1 VNCRLSMVRRLV
13 IALCLAMVAAG
24 DPNAIA
30 ATDGRMVTD
39 MLGRAVR
46 IPDTPMRIVSLAPSI
61 TEIIFALEQG
71 HRLRGVTRFS
81 DYPTSAQALP
91 KVGSYVQLDLERIVS
106 LRPDLCIAVKDGN
119 PKAVVA
125 RLESLGIPVFAV
137 DPRDLNAVLETIA
150 TLGGLLDAQNAADA
164 LVLDLEKR
172 IQAVVQR
179 RERPSRRPTV
189 FFQIGLSPIVS
200 VGTDTFIH
208 ELIVLA
214 GGVNLAAGP
223 VPYPRFSREEVVAM
237 APDLIIITSM
247 AREGIFET
255 IRSEWQRWKNMPA
268 ASNDGIV
275 LVDSNLFDRA
285 SPRLVDGLE
294 RLADIIHDPHRQVR
308 P

>member
-1 VNCRLSMVRRLV
+1 MRCLI
-13 IALCLAMVAAG
+13 IAFSVVMITAAHG
-24 DPNAIA
+24 AAIA
-30 ATDGRMVTD
+30 AAQGRMMTD

-46 IPDTPMRIVSLAPSI
+46 IPESPLRIVSLAPSI
-61 TEIIFALEQG
+61 TEIIFALGQG

-81 DYPTSAQALP
+81 DFPVAAQALP

-106 LRPDLCIAVKDGN
+106 LQPDLCIAVKDGN

-137 DPRDLNAVLETIA
+137 DPRNLNAVLETIT
-150 TLGGLLDAQNAADA
+150 TLGGLLEAHDVADA
-164 LVLDLEKR
+164 LVEDLEKR
-172 IQAVVQR
+172 IQVVVER
-179 RERPSRRPTV
+179 RDRLRRQPTV

-214 GGVNLAAGP
+214 GGVNLAAGS
-223 VPYPRFSREEVVAM
+223 VPYPRFSQEEVVAM

-255 IRSEWQRWKNMPA
+255 IRSEWMRWRNMPA
-268 ASNDGIV
+268 ALNDGIV
-275 LVDSNLFDRA
+275 LVDSDLFDRA
-285 SPRLVDGLE
+285 SPRLFDGLE
-294 RLADIIHDPHRQVR
+294 RLAEIIHHPNRQVK